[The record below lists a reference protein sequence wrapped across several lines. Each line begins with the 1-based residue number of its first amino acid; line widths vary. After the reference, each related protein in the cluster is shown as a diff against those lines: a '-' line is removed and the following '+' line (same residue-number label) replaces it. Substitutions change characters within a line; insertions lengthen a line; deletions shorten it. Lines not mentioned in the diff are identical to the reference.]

1 MTDTLNQAEN
11 TAATK
16 ENSEDG
22 HPFGRTLQSDY
33 ALNGPGKGKASLNAK
48 VVTDTALPSPQK
60 RHFRD

>member
-1 MTDTLNQAEN
+1 MRDTLNQAEN
-11 TAATK
+11 TAVTK

-22 HPFGRTLQSDY
+22 YPFGRNLQSDY
-33 ALNGPGKGKASLNAK
+33 ALNGPRKRKTSLNAK